1 MRGWKL
7 EQEIEQGM
15 EQELVVYKKQLTN
28 IQKLVLYFFVYS
40 FLGWLL
46 ETIYALF
53 VLGTFVKRGFLYG
66 PLCPIYGFGAIL
78 LIVILNKT
86 KGKKTLEFFVSMIV
100 FSAFEYIVSFIFEKV
115 FGLRW
120 WDYSNDF
127 LNINGRISIA
137 YSVAWGVIGLLF
149 NEKLHPFVV
158 KKIDKVKSKVSYEIQ
173 RMVIFVFP
181 IITLVDFILSSIM
194 YLKI

>member
-1 MRGWKL
+1 
-7 EQEIEQGM
+7 M

-137 YSVAWGVIGLLF
+137 YSVAWGAIGLLF

-181 IITLVDFILSSIM
+181 IITLVDFILSSIK
-194 YLKI
+194 YLEI

>member
-1 MRGWKL
+1 
-7 EQEIEQGM
+7 M
-15 EQELVVYKKQLTN
+15 EQKVVVYKKELTN

-40 FLGWLL
+40 FLGWIL

-53 VLGTFVKRGFLYG
+53 VLGTFVKRGFLCG

-78 LIVILNKT
+78 LIIVLGKT

-100 FSAFEYIVSFIFEKV
+100 FSVFEYIVSFVFEKV

-137 YSVAWGVIGLLF
+137 YSVAWGVTGLLF

-158 KKIDKVKSKVSYEIQ
+158 KKIDKVKNKFSYEIQ
-173 RMVIFVFP
+173 RIIVFVFP
-181 IITLVDFILSSIM
+181 IVTLADFILSSIK
-194 YLKI
+194 YLKVW

>member
-1 MRGWKL
+1 
-7 EQEIEQGM
+7 M
-15 EQELVVYKKQLTN
+15 EQEEVVVYKKELTN
-28 IQKLVLYFFVYS
+28 MQKLILYFFVYS

-100 FSAFEYIVSFIFEKV
+100 FSVFEYIVSFVFEKV

-158 KKIDKVKSKVSYEIQ
+158 KKIDKIKNKFSYEIQ
-173 RMVIFVFP
+173 RIIVFVFP
-181 IITLVDFILSSIM
+181 IVTLVDFILSSIK
-194 YLKI
+194 YLKIW

>member
-1 MRGWKL
+1 MN
-7 EQEIEQGM
+7 IE
-15 EQELVVYKKQLTN
+15 N
-28 IQKLVLYFFVYS
+28 ILQFILYIIIYS
-40 FLGWLL
+40 FFGWIL
-46 ETIYALF
+46 ESVLKTIYQKKF
-53 VLGTFVKRGFLYG
+53 VNSGFLNG
-66 PLCPIYGFGAIL
+66 PICPIYGFGAIL

-137 YSVAWGVIGLLF
+137 YSVAWGAIGLLF

-181 IITLVDFILSSIM
+181 IITLVDFILSSIK
-194 YLKI
+194 YLEI